1 MSTGYRWPKRTNCLF
16 RNSMPSTY
24 QDKQL
29 QAIRNL
35 EAAAATGNGQS
46 TIVPMLSDA
55 GSYAADDRLCL
66 AAVCFLGDRLGS
78 LIADSFASQLRAVEP
93 HHYFYPPQSLHVTIQ
108 NLRTISTPPTFDD
121 AHIETARQVFERVVA
136 AHRSFDLQLAG
147 ALKLPT
153 SLSIC
158 GISDEALPELVLDLR
173 NGLAEA
179 GIPDDKKYNGDVIF
193 ANVTF
198 CRYTCAPSSAFLN
211 VAQQAAD
218 SFSATLPVHAID
230 LIITNAACHPEK
242 TRLLHR
248 FELQPQ

>member
-1 MSTGYRWPKRTNCLF
+1 MASI
-16 RNSMPSTY
+16 Y

-29 QAIRNL
+29 QAIKNL
-35 EAAAATGNGQS
+35 EAAAASGNGQS

-55 GSYAADDRLCL
+55 DSYAADDRLCL
-66 AAVCFLGDRLGS
+66 AALCFLGARLGS
-78 LIADSFASQLRAVEP
+78 QIVDSFASKLRAVEP
-93 HHYFYPPQSLHVTIQ
+93 HHYFYPAQSLHVTIQ
-108 NLRTISTPPTFDD
+108 NLRTISKPPTFDD
-121 AHIETARQVFERVVA
+121 AHIETARQVFARIVSA
-136 AHRSFDLQLAG
+136 RKTFDLQLSRI
-147 ALKLPT
+147 LKLPT

-158 GISDEALPELVLDLR
+158 GVSDEALPELVLDLR

-198 CRYTCAPSSAFLN
+198 CRYTRKPGSAFLN

-248 FELQPQ
+248 FELQHQ